1 MANQPKKYKKFVATA
16 ATATLVASA
25 IVPVA
30 SAASFTDVPGDH
42 EFNQYIN
49 ELVEAGIIKG
59 YPDGTF
65 GLYKQLKRS
74 DVVKMLG
81 RYLEANGV
89 EVPADWATVQRF
101 SDVPVTAQDQ
111 ELVKYAALVKDAGVF
126 TGSNGKLNY
135 TQNIQ
140 RQQMAKVLNNAYEKI
155 NGKSLI
161 DLAAEIEDV
170 KVADLDKAFDEFR
183 PYIQALADLRITTVE
198 NFRPADAVTRGQF
211 AKFLSISIKGGDVT
225 TPTPA
230 EVEIESLTATGV
242 SQLTVKFNKAVDTEA
257 AKFAVARGTTAITVK
272 DVDWNDAKTEAVIT
286 VDHKF
291 ADATYTLTVS
301 GLGEKDLT
309 KSVTTTK
316 EEVTKIEFLSNKLV
330 LTGREAKDGDRVY
343 KQAVIAFAA
352 YNQYGEDI
360 TKNVIESRYED
371 PKVRGI
377 RTASK
382 GSGLDTEVKN
392 GRVITWV
399 EEREKEGEEGS
410 VEFTYENGDYEL
422 HAYQDVVL
430 SDIAEP
436 GSVELLDIYNASG
449 KALTTKNLEDVA
461 KGNEDF
467 YLLFKVKDQYGVEID
482 PEFAKST
489 KSQAST
495 NDTTILDEVKRG
507 LRVRVSDRDIFE
519 LEDEENIE
527 VLNVDGKYYFALKV
541 AHRDA
546 KRIEAG
552 ENTVEVRA
560 RATGEVTT
568 KVYKV
573 EASSEVHK
581 IELLAPS
588 EVVAGDEIV
597 KLPVIATDINGEVI
611 KNAAELN
618 KKIGDRDNGITFK
631 ASSSRIVGGD
641 KGFQFV
647 EENGQLYLE
656 FKTVSNKYNTSKP
669 RVEEV
674 DIEVTV
680 EKYDQDSEIT
690 LKIQP
695 DAYAA
700 KIIGVKDK
708 ADTYFHQDGKAEIKL
723 KDLIIE
729 DQYGRIFDDN
739 AKLANDPNFKIELLN
754 TENGIIQASGTIT
767 NTSDKLTF
775 EVKATDR
782 GKKGS
787 GTFELQLTAK
797 DLTESNKN
805 VTDRVSITF
814 RAVEDDDFTSYKV
827 KSDGYVYGKT
837 STDEAGIEVY
847 GVLSN
852 GVEVEITDIP
862 GAFQV
867 LPGDYLKPKYSTSAT
882 TPDVI
887 DVYADADSEALKD
900 AFKAA
905 GYQNIETGVRVVINA
920 TGEEILH
927 KLVVSEAPGKA
938 ASIKLK
944 DSNSISEKDL
954 EILEVKLTSTN
965 AITGEQILEE
975 LDKHVFE
982 IKDQYGKKVTVDD
995 ITNGRVKFTHD
1006 SSDATYTGSG
1016 VTLTISDVFTQND
1029 NVKVKN
1035 NGRHDVVIGG
1045 TPALSVGD
1053 YFTVTIKV
1061 DGVSKSLRVKVI
1073 N

>member
-65 GLYKQLKRS
+65 GLHKQLKRS

-183 PYIQALADLRITTVE
+183 PYIQALADLKITTVE

-211 AKFLSISIKGGDVT
+211 AKFLSISIKGGN
-225 TPTPA
+225 PATPA
-230 EVEIESLTATGV
+230 EVQIESLTATGV
-242 SQLTVKFNKAVDTEA
+242 SELTVKFNKAVDTEA

-330 LTGREAKDGDRVY
+330 LTGLEDRDGDRVY

-360 TKNVIESRYED
+360 TKNVIKSRYKD

-382 GSGLDTEVKN
+382 GSHLDTVVEN
-392 GRVITWV
+392 GRVVTWV

-461 KGNEDF
+461 NDNEDF

-489 KSQAST
+489 KSKAST

-527 VLNVDGKYYFALKV
+527 VLNVDGKYYFALEVK
-541 AHRDA
+541 HRDP

-573 EASSEVHK
+573 EASSEVYK

-618 KKIGDRDNGITFK
+618 KKIKDGRDNGITFK

-641 KGFQFV
+641 SGFRFV

-739 AKLANDPNFKIELLN
+739 AKLAKDPNFEIKLLN
-754 TENGIIQASGTIT
+754 TENGIIQASGTIK

-775 EVKATDR
+775 TAKD

-787 GTFELQLTAK
+787 GTFELELTAK

-827 KSDGYVYGKT
+827 KSDGYVYGKEQT
-837 STDEAGIEVY
+837 TQDTAGIEVY

-852 GVEVEITDIP
+852 GVEVEITNIA

-867 LPGDYLKPKYSTSAT
+867 LPGDYLTTS
-882 TPDVI
+882 DVV
-887 DVYADADSEALKD
+887 DVKADVTSKALRDILD
-900 AFKAA
+900 AN
-905 GYQNIETGVRVVINA
+905 GYQSVETGVRVVINA

-927 KLVVSEAPGKA
+927 KIVISDAPGKA

-944 DSNSISEKDL
+944 DSNSISEKELEVL
-954 EILEVKLTSTN
+954 EIKLTSN
-965 AITGEQILEE
+965 QITGEDILNA
-975 LDKHVFE
+975 LKAHNFE
-982 IKDQYGKKVTVDD
+982 IKDQYGKKVTVDE

-1006 SSDATYTGSG
+1006 SSDDTYDGSG

-1029 NVKVKN
+1029 NVKVQN
-1035 NGRHDVVIGG
+1035 NGRLDVKIGG

-1061 DGVSKSLRVKVI
+1061 DGVSKSLRVKLV